1 MVKGPRRYAP
11 HTIFGLTPSSDL
23 SVSYWGF
30 CSFTHLALSSSS
42 ERLLQEP
49 ANMYSQNISGQEL
62 IELAGKQSPLD
73 VRDTLGNVLIGVC
86 IALSIL
92 STVAVSLRL
101 FVRLHI
107 QRNTRAWG
115 WDDTLSVL
123 SLVRLLATLI
133 LSSCHWRNL

>member
-1 MVKGPRRYAP
+1 MYTQNVSGP
-11 HTIFGLTPSSDL
+11 
-23 SVSYWGF
+23 
-30 CSFTHLALSSSS
+30 
-42 ERLLQEP
+42 
-49 ANMYSQNISGQEL
+49 EL
-62 IELAGKQSPLD
+62 IKLAGTQSPLE

-92 STVAVSLRL
+92 STVSVALRL

-123 SLVRLLATLI
+123 SLVSFPITPI
-133 LSSCHWRNL
+133 LPKLEEIFNH

>member
-1 MVKGPRRYAP
+1 
-11 HTIFGLTPSSDL
+11 
-23 SVSYWGF
+23 
-30 CSFTHLALSSSS
+30 
-42 ERLLQEP
+42 
-49 ANMYSQNISGQEL
+49 MYSQNVSGQAL
-62 IELAGKQSPLD
+62 IELAGKQSPLE
-73 VRDTLGNVLIGVC
+73 VRDTLGSILIGVC

-123 SLVRLLATLI
+123 SLVRLLTTPI
-133 LSSCHWRNL
+133 LESCQWRSL